1 MWINVKRKVVAFIK
15 EWCDIAK
22 DAFYEDILIK
32 QLLNVFIYVSFFNC
46 QFRAKYFNY
55 YIKEL
60 LSQIKIDIKI
70 NMSLKEELKTLEMII
85 EGDPLSYM

>member
-1 MWINVKRKVVAFIK
+1 MYLYMYRFLIVSLELN
-15 EWCDIAK
+15 
-22 DAFYEDILIK
+22 ILI
-32 QLLNVFIYVSFFNC
+32 
-46 QFRAKYFNY
+46 
-55 YIKEL
+55 IKEL

>member
-32 QLLNVFIYVSFFNC
+32 QLLNVFIYVSVFNC
-46 QFRAKYFNY
+46 
-55 YIKEL
+55 
-60 LSQIKIDIKI
+60 
-70 NMSLKEELKTLEMII
+70 
-85 EGDPLSYM
+85 